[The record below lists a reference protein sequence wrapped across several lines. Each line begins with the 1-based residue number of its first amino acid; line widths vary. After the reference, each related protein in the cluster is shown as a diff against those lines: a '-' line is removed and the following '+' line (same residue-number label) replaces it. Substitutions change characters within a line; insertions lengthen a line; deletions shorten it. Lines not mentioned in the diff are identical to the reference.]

1 MSLTK
6 TFLKEVEFELNRG
19 NFLSDDFII
28 KTENYPKYIKLIIE
42 YLYLPQYKFEGV
54 IYKDEEKFDANYNP
68 GTVTLIFKKNN
79 LVKNEFLS
87 AIREWLENTYS
98 EMTRA
103 PIERKVKEHDEILKS
118 WQEKIHSMGEEG
130 EHFFTK
136 EEGEELRD
144 KLNELEELLKNEIIE
159 KDKNDENTYAQK
171 RDLNKLSS
179 EINTLRQHLEVLN
192 KKNWFLSFSVR
203 LFTWIK
209 RNPDMTRRVAGF
221 SREMLPEN
229 VKDIVSQEALDQL
242 LPPGNLEIAPDSE
255 SE

>member
-1 MSLTK
+1 MSLTE
-6 TFLKEVEFELNRG
+6 TFFKEIENELNSEH
-19 NFLSDDFII
+19 FLSDDFNI
-28 KTENYPKYIKLIIE
+28 KTESYNNYIKLNII
-42 YLYLPQYKFEGV
+42 YSYLPQYVFEGF
-54 IYKDEEKFDANYNP
+54 IYKDEEKFDARFNP
-68 GTVTLIFKKNN
+68 GTVAIVVKKDN
-79 LVKNEFLS
+79 LLRQEFLM
-87 AIREWLENTYS
+87 AIREWLNNTYS
-98 EMTRA
+98 EMTNS

-118 WQEKIHSMGEEG
+118 WQEKIHSMGEGG

-136 EEGEELRD
+136 EEGEELRN

-159 KDKNDENTYAQK
+159 KDENKYEQK
-171 RDLNKLSS
+171 QDLDKLNS

-221 SREMLPEN
+221 SREMLPED

-242 LPPGNLEIAPDSE
+242 LPPGNLEIASDSE